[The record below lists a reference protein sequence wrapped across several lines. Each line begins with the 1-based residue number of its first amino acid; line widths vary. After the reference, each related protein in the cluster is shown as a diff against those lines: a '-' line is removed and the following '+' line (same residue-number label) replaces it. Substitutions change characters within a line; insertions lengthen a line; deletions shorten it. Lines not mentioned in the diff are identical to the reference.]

1 MKNKFNFDFMFAEGS
16 RHVNLLPIKVRLGF
30 TLAEVLITLGIIGV
44 VAAITIPALL
54 TNLNNRHTESI
65 LREDYSILQQMMTS
79 ANDDGAISNF
89 SVDKMNNMKYMREW
103 FETYFLPYIK
113 VANVCYDTKGCW
125 IDDAKYPN
133 GASVVGTVVTATGC
147 GGTTISFQLYN
158 GSSICMDD
166 YKVALFDVYGIK
178 SDEASLVFYLDTNGN
193 KKPNVV
199 GKDIFVFAYK
209 PDIEKI
215 VPAGFDRTAAEIER
229 NCSKRG
235 NGFWCVMLIK
245 NRGWKIPRLK

>member
-1 MKNKFNFDFMFAEGS
+1 MKNKFNFDFKFAEGS

-44 VAAITIPALL
+44 VAAMTIPTLL
-54 TNLNNRHTESI
+54 TKLNNRHTESM

-79 ANDDGAISNF
+79 ANDDGAMSSIT
-89 SVDKMNNMKYMREW
+89 DLNNMTVMKSW
-103 FETYFLPYIK
+103 FQTYFLPYIK
-113 VANVCYDTKGCW
+113 VANVCYDEKGCW

-133 GASVVGTVVTATGC
+133 GTSAAGGVVTATGC
-147 GGTTISFQLYN
+147 GGTTISFHLYN

-245 NRGWKIPRLK
+245 NRGWKIPY

>member
-1 MKNKFNFDFMFAEGS
+1 MKNKYFKFAEGS

-44 VAAITIPALL
+44 VAAITIPTLL
-54 TNLNNRHTESI
+54 TKLNNRHTESM

-79 ANDDGAISNF
+79 ANDDGAMSSIT
-89 SVDKMNNMKYMREW
+89 DLNNMTVMKSW
-103 FETYFLPYIK
+103 FQTYFLPYIK

-215 VPAGFDRTAAEIER
+215 VPAGFDRTVAEIER

-235 NGFWCVMLIK
+235 NGFWCVMFIK
-245 NRGWKIPRLK
+245 NRGWKIPY